1 MTVPDNT
8 RTAVNRS
15 RIEQGA
21 RRHLERHPESRGTTT
36 LPDDLLREQSL
47 RIQLFYAIGVIVWG
61 INLVM
66 DIYLAPNG
74 ARGPY
79 RLIEGIAGVLAAG
92 VVCYA
97 RFSPRS
103 HRTKINVGVACM
115 VPQAF
120 ALALLNSWVEQ
131 PTTMRPLSGITGL
144 LLVFGMLAPA
154 KPGKLLT
161 AAVVAASMDPLGVW
175 IAHLRGLPV
184 PSVLSTFLMF
194 HPNYVAAI
202 LTVAPAQILYRLGRQ
217 LREARALGSYQLI
230 ELLGKGGMGEVW
242 LARHRLLA
250 RSAAIKLVRPDILG
264 AGSSDATAMTLG
276 RFEREAQ
283 ATAAL
288 TSPHTIRL
296 YDFGL
301 TDEGSFYYAMELLDG
316 RDLESLVREFGPL
329 PPERAMFLVRQVCR
343 SLAEAHA
350 IGLIHRDIK
359 PANIYVCR
367 MGLEYDFVKVLDFGL
382 VTLDDRRGVSG
393 LVTAEH
399 VAIGTPAYMAPEA
412 ILGEANVD
420 HRADVYALGCVAYFL
435 LTGERVFHAESQ
447 MKLLMQHVNDE
458 PIPPSRRT
466 EQAIPPEID
475 DLVLACL
482 RKDPNR
488 RPRSAEELGRLAS
501 GYKTA
506 NAWDQQAAQK
516 WWEAHL
522 PQLTTPATVTIPG
535 WGLDARASQPDTD
548 ANIRRTRLEHPGL
561 ERAEQH
567 RRDRTR
573 RRASE

>member
-1 MTVPDNT
+1 MTVPENT

-103 HRTKINVGVACM
+103 HRTKINVGVACL

-264 AGSSDATAMTLG
+264 AGSRDATAMTLG

-329 PPERAMFLVRQVCR
+329 PPERAMYLVRQVCR

-382 VTLDDRRGVSG
+382 VTLDDRRGASG

-420 HRADVYALGCVAYFL
+420 HRADLYALGCVAYFL

-466 EQAIPPEID
+466 EQAIPREID

-506 NAWDQQAAQK
+506 NAWDQQAAKK

-535 WGLDARASQPDTD
+535 WGLDARALATQ
-548 ANIRRTRLEHPGL
+548 
-561 ERAEQH
+561 
-567 RRDRTR
+567 
-573 RRASE
+573 

>member
-1 MTVPDNT
+1 VTVPENT

-15 RIEQGA
+15 RIQHGA
-21 RRHLERHPESRGTTT
+21 RRHVERHPGSRATTV
-36 LPDDLLREQSL
+36 LPDDLVREQSL
-47 RIQLFYAIGVIVWG
+47 RIQLFYAIGVIVWS
-61 INLVM
+61 ISLVM
-66 DIYLAPNG
+66 DIYLAPYG
-74 ARGPY
+74 DRGPY
-79 RLIEGIAGVLAAG
+79 QLIAGMAGVMAAG
-92 VVCYA
+92 VAWYA

-103 HRTKINVGVACM
+103 HQMKINLGVACL
-115 VPQAF
+115 VPQAL
-120 ALALLNSWVEQ
+120 AIALLNSWVEQ

-161 AAVVAASMDPLGVW
+161 AAAVAALMDPLGVW

-184 PSVLSTFLMF
+184 PSVLGTLLMF

-217 LREARALGSYQLI
+217 LSEARALGSYQLI
-230 ELLGKGGMGEVW
+230 ELLGQGGMGEVW
-242 LARHRLLA
+242 LAHHRLLV
-250 RSAAIKLVRPDILG
+250 RSAAIKLVRPDMLG
-264 AGSSDATAMTLG
+264 AWAGASATAATTLG

-316 RDLESLVREFGPL
+316 RDLESLVRDFGPL
-329 PPERAMFLVRQVCR
+329 SPARTMYLVRQVCR

-367 MGLEYDFVKVLDFGL
+367 MGVEYDFIKVLDFGL
-382 VTLDDRRGVSG
+382 VTSGDRRGASA

-412 ILGEANVD
+412 ILGGATID
-420 HRADVYALGCVAYFL
+420 HRADLYALGCVAYFL
-435 LTGERVFHAESQ
+435 LTGERVFQAESQ
-447 MKLLMQHVNDE
+447 MKLLMQHVNDA

-466 EQAIPPEID
+466 EQPIPREID
-475 DLVLACL
+475 DIVLACL
-482 RKDPNR
+482 HKDPNR
-488 RPRSAEELGRLAS
+488 RPHSAEELGRLAS
-501 GYKTA
+501 GQIA
-506 NAWDQQAAQK
+506 NAWDQQAAQR
-516 WWEAHL
+516 WWAAHL
-522 PQLTTPATVTIPG
+522 PQLMTPETVTIPG
-535 WGLDARASQPDTD
+535 WDRDARVLAT
-548 ANIRRTRLEHPGL
+548 G
-561 ERAEQH
+561 
-567 RRDRTR
+567 
-573 RRASE
+573 

>member
-1 MTVPDNT
+1 VTAAENT
-8 RTAVNRS
+8 RTAVNRN
-15 RIEQGA
+15 RIDQSP

-36 LPDDLLREQSL
+36 LPDDLLSEQSV
-47 RIQLFYAIGVIVWG
+47 RIQLFYAIGFVVWS

-66 DIYLAPNG
+66 DIYLAGDG

-79 RLIEGIAGVLAAG
+79 RLIAGMAGALAAG

-103 HRTKINVGVACM
+103 HRSKINVGIVCL

-120 ALALLNSWVEQ
+120 ALALLNSWFEQ

-184 PSVLSTFLMF
+184 PSVLSTVLMF

-264 AGSSDATAMTLG
+264 AGSRDAAAMTLV

-329 PPERAMFLVRQVCR
+329 PPERAMYLVRQVCR

-367 MGLEYDFVKVLDFGL
+367 IGLEYDFVKVLDFGL
-382 VTLDDRRGVSG
+382 VTLDDRRESG
-393 LVTAEH
+393 LVTAGH

-412 ILGEANVD
+412 ILGGANVD
-420 HRADVYALGCVAYFL
+420 HRADLYALGCVAYFL
-435 LTGERVFHAESQ
+435 LTGERVFHADSL
-447 MKLLMQHVNDE
+447 MKLLMQHVHDV

-482 RKDPNR
+482 DKDPAR
-488 RPRSAEELGRLAS
+488 RPQSAEELGRLAS
-501 GYKTA
+501 RYETA
-506 NAWDQQAAQK
+506 RTWDPDAAQT

-522 PQLTTPATVTIPG
+522 PQLTTPTTAAIQG
-535 WGLDARASQPDTD
+535 WGLDVRALAAR
-548 ANIRRTRLEHPGL
+548 
-561 ERAEQH
+561 
-567 RRDRTR
+567 
-573 RRASE
+573 